1 MPTVLI
7 TDFVDD
13 LLKKRL
19 CDASFTIKEIRNST
33 KAELI
38 EAIQD
43 VDAIIVRSRT
53 KLTEDIINAAKKLK
67 VIARFG
73 VSLSNIDLFAAE
85 NREIS
90 VINSPES
97 STRSVA
103 ELVIGYL
110 FLLTR
115 QFHIADK
122 SMKQGQWTKKRFIGW
137 ELKGKTL
144 GILGFGR
151 IGKEVARIASGL
163 DMRILAYQVKPSD
176 PDCKLLGV
184 IAAAEKK
191 VLRESD
197 FITVNIPLWPS
208 NIRYIDSKKLNLMKP
223 TAFIINTSRGKI
235 IDEKALLDA
244 LNKGQIAGAALDV
257 FSEEPPTSK
266 SLWDLINNPRVIST
280 PHIGAQTHEALR
292 SNSDRMADRLI
303 QIFDEL

>member
-144 GILGFGR
+144 GELNQKR
-151 IGKEVARIASGL
+151 IPDKVMNE
-163 DMRILAYQVKPSD
+163 MRKYLYRPK
-176 PDCKLLGV
+176 
-184 IAAAEKK
+184 
-191 VLRESD
+191 
-197 FITVNIPLWPS
+197 
-208 NIRYIDSKKLNLMKP
+208 
-223 TAFIINTSRGKI
+223 
-235 IDEKALLDA
+235 
-244 LNKGQIAGAALDV
+244 
-257 FSEEPPTSK
+257 
-266 SLWDLINNPRVIST
+266 
-280 PHIGAQTHEALR
+280 
-292 SNSDRMADRLI
+292 
-303 QIFDEL
+303 